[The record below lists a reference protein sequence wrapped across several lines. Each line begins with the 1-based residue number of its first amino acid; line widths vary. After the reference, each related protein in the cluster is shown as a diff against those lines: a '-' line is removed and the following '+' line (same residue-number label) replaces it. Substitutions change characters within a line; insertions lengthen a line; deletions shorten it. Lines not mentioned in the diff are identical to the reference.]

1 MPEALFIHAPRLAI
15 KAVHE
20 QPEWQLRRPI
30 GPADIGGKSVFTEDD
45 NHSVATNRILGL
57 VSNVSFG
64 SDSNVRHIVFDRI
77 LPLIRTAFSVG
88 SARVFSIGLFVLSAR
103 TLSTAENSDF
113 IFAIAVPQ
121 LVTQLATLGWLPLI
135 RREVSRM
142 PQTSSPAAKGFI
154 TRSFQVPMVS
164 TLIAA
169 SIFFAATTIW
179 RSGEGAA
186 YLALVAGLCL
196 AQALSSILREYL
208 AALSK
213 PALAI
218 VYAES
223 LPFALTC
230 VCIWSLAPLTVAEAV
245 SIFALGTGLAILLQS
260 FVVFQFLAKHLREET
275 ATYKTKEW
283 FRYGF
288 FSLLGF
294 GGRAI
299 LDRLDVIILG
309 LFSLSSGLALFNSSL
324 RMTSLILLAPVI
336 MLPVFSPHIS
346 KAHESGDLAQVRR
359 DMFLQ
364 TALIAVTVLPLA
376 ALMIIFPSE
385 ITTALF
391 GEDYRDAGWLLGCL
405 VFSQVMFAFSLPWSN
420 FFLMTS
426 GEKIYGLT
434 HMLALALALAICLSQ
449 IGSMGLMS
457 IAIAMTSANT
467 VLFTAFF
474 IVGAIRLTNRSN
486 TA

>member
-1 MPEALFIHAPRLAI
+1 MLQRISGSSYI
-15 KAVHE
+15 QISNTAVKTKV
-20 QPEWQLRRPI
+20 RPI
-30 GPADIGGKSVFTEDD
+30 VYE
-45 NHSVATNRILGL
+45 
-57 VSNVSFG
+57 
-64 SDSNVRHIVFDRI
+64 RI
-77 LPLIRTAFSVG
+77 LPLFRTALSVG
-88 SARVFSIGLFVLSAR
+88 SARILSIGLFIMSAR
-103 TLSTAENSDF
+103 TLSTSDNSDF

-121 LVTQLATLGWLPLI
+121 LLTQLATLGWLPLI
-135 RREVSRM
+135 RREISRI
-142 PQTSSPAAKGFI
+142 PQSSCPAAKGFI
-154 TRSFQVPMVS
+154 IRSFQVPMLS
-164 TLIAA
+164 TFIAA
-169 SIFFAATTIW
+169 LALFAATTLW
-179 RSGEGAA
+179 RHGEGRE
-186 YLALVAGLCL
+186 YLALVTGLCI
-196 AQALSSILREYL
+196 AQALCSILREYL

-218 VYAES
+218 VCAES

-230 VCIWSLAPLTVAEAV
+230 VGMWSLSPLSVSEAV
-245 SIFALGTGLAILLQS
+245 FVFVLGTSLAILLQGY
-260 FVVFQFLAKHLREET
+260 VVFQFVEKHLRAGQ
-275 ATYKTKEW
+275 ATYRTKEW

-299 LDRLDVIILG
+299 LDRMDVIILG
-309 LFSLSSGLALFNSSL
+309 LLSLSSGLALFNSSL
-324 RMTSLILLAPVI
+324 RMTSLLLIVPVI

-346 KAHESGDLAQVRR
+346 KAHESGNLAQVRR

-376 ALMIIFPSE
+376 ALLIAFPGQ

-391 GEDYRDAGWLLGCL
+391 GEEYRDAGWLLGCL

-434 HMLALALALAICLSQ
+434 HIAALGLAFAVALSQ
-449 IGSMGLMS
+449 INSMGLMA
-457 IAIAMTSANT
+457 IAIAITSANT
-467 VLFTAFF
+467 VLFVAFF